1 MRAHTNGKNE
11 KGKRFATVIG
21 VAAAGVM
28 ALGAQT
34 ATAAPDVVKYDT
46 KLTITHERDTDRGA
60 LWHGGLRSEARKCVE
75 GRRVFLFRERRGADR
90 KLGSDRNQFRPAEA
104 RWFTWG
110 VRAPIRGH
118 VYAKV
123 RPEVGAGFVCR
134 ADRSRTIENGD
145 LCFEDPSFCRADRSP
160 TIKRSSHPRSLGA
173 QTALAGGEPV
183 DRTPPDLQL
192 SFSGKETQHVA
203 IGART
208 DCGQKPP
215 PYVCGGCDHGACA
228 ITVKA
233 SCGDEA
239 CTARGEGTLTKVKN
253 EKLRTASTDL
263 APGETSGLEMYMTK
277 KTRKKAGKALD
288 EGEKVKAKVTV
299 KATDAAGNVAT
310 AKRTI
315 RLGVAHSHYVK

>member
-1 MRAHTNGKNE
+1 VYRRVGAFRLSTGTELASSGGQTRGHDTKEAHMRAHTEGKHE
-11 KGKRFATVIG
+11 MGKRFAVVIG

-34 ATAAPDVVKYDT
+34 A
-46 KLTITHERDTDRGA
+46 
-60 LWHGGLRSEARKCVE
+60 
-75 GRRVFLFRERRGADR
+75 
-90 KLGSDRNQFRPAEA
+90 
-104 RWFTWG
+104 
-110 VRAPIRGH
+110 
-118 VYAKV
+118 
-123 RPEVGAGFVCR
+123 
-134 ADRSRTIENGD
+134 
-145 LCFEDPSFCRADRSP
+145 
-160 TIKRSSHPRSLGA
+160 
-173 QTALAGGEPV
+173 LAGGEPV
-183 DRTPPDLQL
+183 DSTPPDLQL

-208 DCGQKPP
+208 DCGQKWP

-233 SCGDEA
+233 SCGASA

-253 EKLRTASTDL
+253 EELRTASTDL